1 MEVNFAIWTSSAC
14 HWHAHCI
21 LPTNSMQKPYHCQML
36 DEYMQ
41 SMENDKDFLSK
52 HPQHVVATVSNLS
65 GFVQRLARAN
75 LRSALRR
82 RVKMRP
88 FLTLANC
95 KCRSVTHLYLLRH
108 SVARLLARSAIGSPA
123 HSFVKLCAWW
133 LIHDIIEASGWI
145 FDSNSH
151 SVAQLF
157 KYNESPRC
165 SHAGLEAIG
174 ITIVSRS

>member
-1 MEVNFAIWTSSAC
+1 M
-14 HWHAHCI
+14 
-21 LPTNSMQKPYHCQML
+21 
-36 DEYMQ
+36 
-41 SMENDKDFLSK
+41 
-52 HPQHVVATVSNLS
+52 VATVSNLS
-65 GFVQRLARAN
+65 GFVQRLARPN

-133 LIHDIIEASGWI
+133 LIHDIIQASGWI
-145 FDSNSH
+145 FD
-151 SVAQLF
+151 VAKDHEAKETLVASQGSGQGSWRWKTEPAFMGDEEQMFIGWIHGFMHACLCHA
-157 KYNESPRC
+157 YESTIKCSFRFNKHC
-165 SHAGLEAIG
+165 CTAWQSSHANKIAK
-174 ITIVSRS
+174 